1 MWCWNGLRRPKYR
14 NLSRLP
20 RTPGS
25 RLDIDPKRAASL
37 REGILP
43 IYEPH
48 VDDLFQL
55 YRKNLTFGS
64 DLALAM
70 RDADAIFVTVG
81 TPSLP
86 DGRPDLQYIDSAA
99 EMIGAHLT
107 DRPTLIINKSTIPV
121 GTNRRVE

>member
-1 MWCWNGLRRPKYR
+1 
-14 NLSRLP
+14 
-20 RTPGS
+20 
-25 RLDIDPKRAASL
+25 L

-48 VDDLFQL
+48 VDQLFQL

-81 TPSLP
+81 TPAFLMEGPICSTSTR
-86 DGRPDLQYIDSAA
+86 RP
-99 EMIGAHLT
+99 
-107 DRPTLIINKSTIPV
+107 R
-121 GTNRRVE
+121 